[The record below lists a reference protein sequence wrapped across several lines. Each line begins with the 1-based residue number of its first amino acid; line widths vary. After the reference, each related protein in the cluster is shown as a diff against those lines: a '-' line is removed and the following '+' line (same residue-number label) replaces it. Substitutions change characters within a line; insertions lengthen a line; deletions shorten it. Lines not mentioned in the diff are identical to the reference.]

1 MMSPESVA
9 PGPTGGSGPFGPLPP
24 ALSRPTLAWHISGH
38 RILVVDDEE
47 PIRALLTGF
56 VESLGCQAYTS
67 ADAAGALRL
76 LRVRPVD
83 LVLVD
88 MRMPDRD
95 GTWLIEQ
102 INAHWPRLPIV
113 IATGVPELDPH
124 VTLRPGVAGYV
135 LKPFDFAEL
144 RDALERVLKPGHG
157 P

>member
-1 MMSPESVA
+1 MVGMNDYTGIEQTSQKLSHSDGSPMRA
-9 PGPTGGSGPFGPLPP
+9 
-24 ALSRPTLAWHISGH
+24 
-38 RILVVDDEE
+38 LVVDDEE
-47 PIRALLTGF
+47 SIRALLTGF

-67 ADAAGALRL
+67 ADAEGALRL

-88 MRMPDRD
+88 MRMPHRD
-95 GTWLIEQ
+95 GAWLIEQ
-102 INAHWPRLPIV
+102 IHAQWPALPIV

-144 RDALERVLKPGHG
+144 KAALERVLKPGHD
-157 P
+157 PLV